1 MKDMKIKGIVM
12 KVIDV
17 LYNIVVGVLTMLG
30 KVIVFLITL
39 IQSNSVGKSKSA
51 VKFIFSDVKL
61 GGNPIV
67 NPTVDNGSTID
78 VDFEVV
84 EPKSKRQELEDSL
97 RYLKSKVN
105 KTVQDKNNIGVIEA
119 VLKNM

>member
-1 MKDMKIKGIVM
+1 MKDMKIKGIVL

-17 LYNIVVGVLTMLG
+17 LYNIIVGVLTMLG

-51 VKFIFSDVKL
+51 VKFIFSDVKPE
-61 GGNPIV
+61 GKSIV
-67 NPTVDNGSTID
+67 NPTVDNGPTID
-78 VDFEVV
+78 VEFEVV

-105 KTVQDKNNIGVIEA
+105 KTVQDKNSIGIIEA

>member
-1 MKDMKIKGIVM
+1 MKDMKIKDIVM

-17 LYNIVVGVLTMLG
+17 LYNIIVGVLTILG
-30 KVIVFLITL
+30 KVIVFLISFAK
-39 IQSNSVGKSKSA
+39 SNSVNKSKSA
-51 VKFIFSDVKL
+51 VNFIFSDVK
-61 GGNPIV
+61 V
-67 NPTVDNGSTID
+67 NTKPNSNVEPTID
-78 VDFEVV
+78 VEFEVV
-84 EPKSKRQELEDSL
+84 EPKTKRQELEESL

>member
-1 MKDMKIKGIVM
+1 MKDMKIKDIVM

-39 IQSNSVGKSKSA
+39 IQSISVEKSKSA
-51 VKFIFSDVKL
+51 VKFIFSDAKSE
-61 GGNPIV
+61 GKSIV

-78 VDFEVV
+78 VEFEVV

-105 KTVQDKNNIGVIEA
+105 KTVQDKTSIGIIES

>member
-1 MKDMKIKGIVM
+1 
-12 KVIDV
+12 
-17 LYNIVVGVLTMLG
+17 
-30 KVIVFLITL
+30 
-39 IQSNSVGKSKSA
+39 
-51 VKFIFSDVKL
+51 L

>member
-1 MKDMKIKGIVM
+1 MKDLKIKGIVL

-17 LYNIVVGVLTMLG
+17 LYNIIVGVLTMLG

-39 IQSNSVGKSKSA
+39 AQSNSMSKSKSA
-51 VKFIFSDVKL
+51 VKFIFSNVKSE
-61 GGNPIV
+61 GNSIV
-67 NPTVDNGSTID
+67 NTTVDNRPTID

-84 EPKSKRQELEDSL
+84 APKSKRQELEDSL

-105 KTVQDKNNIGVIEA
+105 KTVQDKNSIGVIEA

>member
-97 RYLKSKVN
+97 RYLKYKVN

>member
-1 MKDMKIKGIVM
+1 
-12 KVIDV
+12 
-17 LYNIVVGVLTMLG
+17 LE
-30 KVIVFLITL
+30 
-39 IQSNSVGKSKSA
+39 
-51 VKFIFSDVKL
+51 
-61 GGNPIV
+61 GNPIV
-67 NPTVDNGSTID
+67 NPTVNNGPTID

>member
-1 MKDMKIKGIVM
+1 M

-17 LYNIVVGVLTMLG
+17 LYNIIVGVLTILG

-39 IQSNSVGKSKSA
+39 IQSNSVEKSKSA
-51 VKFIFSDVKL
+51 VKFIFSDVKSE
-61 GGNPIV
+61 GKSIV
-67 NPTVDNGSTID
+67 NPTVDNGPTID
-78 VDFEVV
+78 VEFEVV

-105 KTVQDKNNIGVIEA
+105 KTVQDKTSIGIIEA

>member
-1 MKDMKIKGIVM
+1 MKIKDIAI

-17 LYNIVVGVLTMLG
+17 LYNIIVGVLTMLG
-30 KVIVFLITL
+30 NVIVFLITL
-39 IQSNSVGKSKSA
+39 IQSNSIGKSKSA

>member
-1 MKDMKIKGIVM
+1 MKDMKIKDIVM

-17 LYNIVVGVLTMLG
+17 LYNIVVGVLTILG

-39 IQSNSVGKSKSA
+39 AQSSSIEKSKSA
-51 VKFIFSDVKL
+51 VDFIFSDVKPKVKSSV
-61 GGNPIV
+61 GKS
-67 NPTVDNGSTID
+67 PTIN
-78 VDFEVV
+78 V
-84 EPKSKRQELEDSL
+84 EPKNKRQELEESL

-105 KTVQDKNNIGVIEA
+105 KTVQDKNNIGVIES

>member
-1 MKDMKIKGIVM
+1 MKDMKVKDIVM

-17 LYNIVVGVLTMLG
+17 LYNIIVGVLTILG
-30 KVIVFLITL
+30 KVIVFLIAFAK
-39 IQSNSVGKSKSA
+39 SNSINKSKSA
-51 VKFIFSDVKL
+51 VKFIFSDVKVNT
-61 GGNPIV
+61 NPNSNV
-67 NPTVDNGSTID
+67 EPTID
-78 VDFEVV
+78 VEFEVV
-84 EPKSKRQELEDSL
+84 EPKTKRQELEESL

>member
-1 MKDMKIKGIVM
+1 MKDMKIKDIVI

-17 LYNIVVGVLTMLG
+17 LYNIIVGVLTILG
-30 KVIVFLITL
+30 KVIVFLITFV
-39 IQSNSVGKSKSA
+39 QSNSIAKSKSA
-51 VKFIFSDVKL
+51 VKFIFSDVK
-61 GGNPIV
+61 V
-67 NPTVDNGSTID
+67 NTNSTVEPTID

-84 EPKSKRQELEDSL
+84 ETKSKRQELEDSL

-105 KTVQDKNNIGVIEA
+105 KTVQDKNSIGVIEA

>member
-17 LYNIVVGVLTMLG
+17 LYNIIVGVLTILG
-30 KVIVFLITL
+30 KVIVFLITFA
-39 IQSNSVGKSKSA
+39 QSNSIEKSKSA
-51 VKFIFSDVKL
+51 VKFIFSDVK
-61 GGNPIV
+61 V
-67 NPTVDNGSTID
+67 NTKPNSNVGSTID
-78 VDFEVV
+78 VEYEVV
-84 EPKSKRQELEDSL
+84 ETKSKRQELEDSL

-105 KTVQDKNNIGVIEA
+105 KTVQDKNSIGIIQS

>member
-1 MKDMKIKGIVM
+1 MKDMKIKDIVK
-12 KVIDV
+12 KVIDM
-17 LYNIVVGVLTMLG
+17 LYNIIVGVLTMLG

-61 GGNPIV
+61 EGKPIV
-67 NPTVDNGSTID
+67 NPTVDNGPTID

>member
-1 MKDMKIKGIVM
+1 MKDMKIKGIVL

-17 LYNIVVGVLTMLG
+17 LYNIIVGILTILG

-39 IQSNSVGKSKSA
+39 IQSNSLEKSKSA
-51 VKFIFSDVKL
+51 VKFIFS
-61 GGNPIV
+61 NV
-67 NPTVDNGSTID
+67 NPVVKSTVNSTVDNGPTID
-78 VDFEVV
+78 VEFEVV

-105 KTVQDKNNIGVIEA
+105 KTVQDKNSIGIIEA

>member
-1 MKDMKIKGIVM
+1 MKDMKIKDIVK
-12 KVIDV
+12 KVIDM
-17 LYNIVVGVLTMLG
+17 LYNIIVGVLTMLG

-61 GGNPIV
+61 EGNPIV
-67 NPTVDNGSTID
+67 NPTVDNGPTID